1 MKKILTILFVLLC
14 LTESFSQLKKIESKD
29 FDVIST
35 GPQLDYV
42 LKHAIMCSHS
52 ALNFHKKLF
61 DYDPKEKIFVMFQDF
76 GDFGNGGATSI
87 PNNFATACISPMNYS
102 FESST
107 AGERVFSIMNHEM
120 VHITALDNASSS
132 DLFYQKLFAGK
143 VLNTND
149 HPISMFYSY
158 LTSPRYYSPR
168 WLHEGIA
175 VFLETW
181 MDGGKGNALGNYDE
195 MFFRTR
201 VLENSR
207 IYSAQGLESEGT
219 SADFMAKANSY
230 YYGTRF
236 MSYIAYQYSPT
247 DLIEWIKRKDGS
259 KRGFANNFKHVF
271 GIPISDAWDNWID
284 FEKDFQNKNI
294 ENLNLNPITQDEEI
308 NDKALGGVSFAYHN
322 KERNKIY
329 VAVSYPGKVPHLAE
343 LDLKNG
349 KIKRLKDIKGFAL
362 FDVTSLAYDKKN
374 DLLFYTT
381 DNNSRR
387 DLNQYDIKTG
397 KSKLLQ
403 KDARVGDL
411 AFNKVDESLWGIRH
425 LNGKSTIVEIPKF
438 NSENP
443 NKNYLI
449 WKQKFTLPFG
459 SDIFDIDVSPD
470 GKSLSAAVSDMNG
483 NQVLNIYKISTLDN
497 FKKEN
502 IEVQE
507 VFDFDVASPQSFR
520 YSDDGSYLLGSSYY
534 SGVSNIYKVDTSSL
548 EIEILSNAETGY
560 FRPIP
565 ISDDKIFAFKYSSDG
580 FKPVYIPNKRAES
593 VSNIKFLGNETI
605 KKHPILADWQ
615 IYGPNEDNFDYE
627 AIDAKEGIYEPSKE
641 VKLSYAYP
649 ILVGYKNNFGI
660 GYKFSFRD
668 PLSSKTLDLSFSYTP
683 NQWKNDLIST
693 NSNIDKQEEFHAS
706 LNYSTTNIGGG
717 LLSGKTNIY
726 ASYNKADFYD
736 LFGPTQ
742 RSRKGLN
749 LGTEFNKTIISDSPV
764 HLDLNL
770 GASAYYGLNQSPEFQ
785 QINFAN
791 KDFNTDVFYN
801 FHTSLAY
808 RNIKGSVGAVGAEKG
823 IKSNLTLSSAM
834 SEGNFFP
841 KINGNLDFGVQL
853 PIKHTSLWLRNAFGN
868 SFSNKVNPFTRFG
881 FASFGN
887 NYIDNASSK
896 MYRGSFAFA
905 GLSYDSEKSIIAKS
919 FYKATLELILPA
931 IRYRKAGFFN
941 LFATYSHP
949 TIFAGSLFTKNY
961 DNKSVN
967 IGESNKE
974 YSETFRNIGFQI
986 DTKLVMFSHLSS
998 TISFGWARAFSEG
1011 KDYKEHNEWMV
1022 SLKF

>member
-271 GIPISDAWDNWID
+271 GIPISDAWDNWIE
-284 FEKDFQNKNI
+284 FEKEFQNKNI
-294 ENLNLNPITQDEEI
+294 KNLQLDSITKDIAI
-308 NDKALGGVSFAYHN
+308 NDKALGGVSYAHHD
-322 KERNKIY
+322 KKRNKIY
-329 VAVSYPGKVPHLAE
+329 VAVSYPGKIPHLAE
-343 LDLKNG
+343 LDLKTGN
-349 KIKRLKDIKGFAL
+349 IKRLKDIKGYSL
-362 FDVTSLAYDKKN
+362 FDVTSLTYDEKN

-397 KSKLLQ
+397 KSTLLQ

-411 AFNKVDESLWGIRH
+411 AFNKVDQSLWGIRH
-425 LNGKSTIVEIPKF
+425 LNGISTIVKIPKF
-438 NSENP
+438 NKESP
-443 NKNYLI
+443 NKQYLD
-449 WKQKFTLPFG
+449 WEQQYTLPFG
-459 SDIFDIDVSPD
+459 SDIFDIDISPN
-470 GKSLSAAVSDMNG
+470 GKSLSAAVTDLNG
-483 NQVLNIYKISTLDN
+483 NQVLNIYQIDSFDN
-497 FKKEN
+497 FNKDK
-502 IEVQE
+502 IVFKE
-507 VFDFDVASPQSFR
+507 VFNFEVASPQSFR
-520 YSDDGSYLLGSSYY
+520 YSEDGTYLLGSSYY
-534 SGVSNIYKVDTSSL
+534 SGVSNIFKVDASTL
-548 EIEILSNAETGY
+548 EIEILSNAMTGY
-560 FRPIP
+560 FRPVP
-565 ISDDKIFAFKYSSDG
+565 MNDEKIFAFKYTSNG
-580 FKPVYIPNKRAES
+580 FKPVYIPNKAVES

-605 KKHPILADWQ
+605 KKHPELVKWQ
-615 IYGPNEDNFDYE
+615 VKNPDKTNFDLSS
-627 AIDAKEGIYEPSKE
+627 INSKMGIYEPKKE

-649 ILVGYKNNFGI
+649 IVVGYKNNFGV
-660 GYKFSFRD
+660 GYKFNFQD
-668 PLSSKTLDLSFSYTP
+668 PLSTKTVDFSISYTP
-683 NQWKNDLIST
+683 KKWKNNVSSS
-693 NSNIDKQEEFHAS
+693 NSEIEDDEEIHAS
-706 LNYSTTNIGGG
+706 LNYSSTKLSGG
-717 LLSGKTNIY
+717 LLSGKIDIY

-749 LGTEFNKTIISDSPV
+749 FGIDFNKSIIYDSPKN
-764 HLDLNL
+764 LDLNL
-770 GASAYYGLNQSPEFQ
+770 GANVYYGLNQSPEFQ
-785 QINFAN
+785 QINFDN
-791 KDFNTDVFYN
+791 KEYNTNLFYN
-801 FHTSLAY
+801 LHSTLSYKNL
-808 RNIKGSVGAVGAEKG
+808 KGSVGAVDAEKG
-823 IKSNLTLSSAM
+823 FKSSLTLSSSV
-834 SEGNFFP
+834 SEGNIFP
-841 KINGNLDFGVQL
+841 KINGNFDFGIQL
-853 PIKHTSLWLRNAFGN
+853 PTDHTSIWFRNSFGN
-868 SFSNKVNPFTRFG
+868 SFTNKVNPFTRYG

-887 NYIDNASSK
+887 NYVDNASSK
-896 MYRGSFAFA
+896 MYRNSFSFA
-905 GLSYDSEKSIIAKS
+905 GLGYDSGKNIIAKS
-919 FYKATLELILPA
+919 FFKSTVELVLPA
-931 IRYRKAGFFN
+931 IRYRKFGFFN

-949 TIFAGSLFTKNY
+949 TIFAGGLFTKNY
-961 DNKSVN
+961 DENTLKT
-967 IGESNKE
+967 GYMKPDYTES
-974 YSETFRNIGFQI
+974 FRNIGFQV
-986 DTKLVMFSHLSS
+986 DTKLVMFSHVSS
-998 TISFGWARAFSEG
+998 TFSFGWARAFSIG
-1011 KDYKEHNEWMV
+1011 KDYKEYNEWMV